1 MGEKPC
7 GCSQASCRMTSPRLC
22 LPKTLSEFS
31 VPEAD
36 RLPSAN
42 SSNSINAGSRSKL
55 EERRKSTPANYRFG
69 HRLSNTLGEFS
80 PLGMP
85 KVMWS
90 LARNGPRMTGAC
102 GLE

>member
-1 MGEKPC
+1 
-7 GCSQASCRMTSPRLC
+7 MTSPRLC
-22 LPKTLSEFS
+22 LPKTFSEFS

-55 EERRKSTPANYRFG
+55 EERRKGTPANYRFG
-69 HRLSNTLGEFS
+69 HRLSNTLGEFY
-80 PLGMP
+80 PLGDAKSDAGTLP
-85 KVMWS
+85 H
-90 LARNGPRMTGAC
+90 NGPRMMGAW